1 MANDREILEAI
12 YLLGQAEGIFTEPAG
27 GTTLASAIKLIQSD
41 VIAKDE
47 SIVICVTGNGYKT
60 AEIMAATVP
69 KPITLGRT
77 LNEFEAFIAGRQP
90 N

>member
-1 MANDREILEAI
+1 MIGKSSKRSTCWHGPRVSL
-12 YLLGQAEGIFTEPAG
+12 TEPAG